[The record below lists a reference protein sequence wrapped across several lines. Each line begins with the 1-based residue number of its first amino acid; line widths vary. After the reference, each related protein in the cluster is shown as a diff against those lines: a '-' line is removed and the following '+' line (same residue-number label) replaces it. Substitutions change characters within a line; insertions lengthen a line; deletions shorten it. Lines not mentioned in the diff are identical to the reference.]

1 MLYSKAIKIV
11 KTRKKDIGSFL
22 ALLFSIVIILSTI
35 GYSFGIRNSFAQH
48 ELLTQQQPSTV
59 TALPWSNNLPTFVT
73 SSTQYRDAVINSP
86 QTFTNS
92 KNLDLN
98 HSFVSNKV
106 VGPDRFRFV
115 TSYWTTSQTNRGVD
129 VGTSANDTFV
139 SANSLPPNQKIEV
152 YPNEGSQTLAV
163 VLQYEGVADLAGVT
177 GALKLPA
184 GFKATLPLTSDKN
197 RFDISLSSYRGHIY
211 PSQGIVLYFPITIL
225 SSAKVQ
231 LPVLAPVALHFLRA
245 DKRDILDSLDASQ
258 QNIFGKALSVTN
270 TTFPNSTRFN
280 DSFDFSKDYFN
291 HFGRLIPYD
300 FVNQVVPVTFKI
312 TGEEWL
318 DVVTLPTGGKDAV
331 KDISTQIVKIPNG
344 VTSTVRLAVRN
355 TGDIPIWDLTV
366 NVFPGLQSALGING
380 LNPSAITSPN
390 IPQTLF
396 STIQPIGIVGP
407 SFFGIGELPPNTNKE
422 FDVRV
427 FPTRYVAGTVE
438 LMNVSLVY
446 NNILGERAQ
455 QLNQV
460 YFNVTPSP

>member
-1 MLYSKAIKIV
+1 MRYPKAIKIV

-35 GYSFGIRNSFAQH
+35 GYTFGIRNSFAQH
-48 ELLTQQQPSTV
+48 ELLTQQQPSTF
-59 TALPWSNNLPTFVT
+59 TELPWGNNLPTFAT
-73 SSTQYRDAVINSP
+73 GSTQHRHAVISSS

-163 VLQYEGVADLAGVT
+163 VLQYEGVVDLAGVT

-197 RFDISLSSYRGHIY
+197 RFDISLSNYRGHIY

-245 DKRDILDSLDASQ
+245 DKRAILDSLDASQ
-258 QNIFGKALSVTN
+258 QNMLGKALSVTN
-270 TTFPNSTRFN
+270 TTFNSSRFN
-280 DSFDFSKDYFN
+280 DDFDFSKDYFN
-291 HFGRLIPYD
+291 QFDRLIPYD

-318 DVVTLPTGGKDAV
+318 DVVTLPTGGKDVV
-331 KDISTQIVKIPNG
+331 KDISTQIVQIPNG
-344 VTSTVRLAVRN
+344 VTSTIRLAVRN
-355 TGDIPIWDLTV
+355 IGDIPIWDLTV

-380 LNPSAITSPN
+380 LNPAATTSPN

-396 STIQPIGIVGP
+396 STILPIGIVGP

-427 FPTRYVAGTVE
+427 FPTHYVAGTVE
-438 LMNVSLVY
+438 LMNVNLVY

-455 QLNQV
+455 QLNQA